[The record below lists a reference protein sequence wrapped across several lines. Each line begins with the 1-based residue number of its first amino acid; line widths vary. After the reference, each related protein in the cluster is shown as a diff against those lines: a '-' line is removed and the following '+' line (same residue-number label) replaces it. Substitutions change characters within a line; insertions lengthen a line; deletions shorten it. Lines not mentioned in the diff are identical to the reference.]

1 MRLDLAAAVNDTG
14 HSPAPFLGHSMAF
27 RDRRGGKTR
36 TNERRSQGS
45 QPAELASESN
55 RGVCL
60 ANDAERR
67 DALLSSTRKERKNF
81 DLWTTFYGLPCY
93 GPIVLR
99 MSEGQGARW
108 GVPAPCCEP
117 NNYVTPWNTPRAQQE
132 TEPEVHIL
140 IYNPI
145 SERSNIFEG
154 PKDRQKTRTTI
165 RIVWIKVDILKD
177 PSPYHHPQHTPV
189 LNACTHC
196 TVIHV
201 RA

>member
-1 MRLDLAAAVNDTG
+1 MRLDLAEAVNDTG

-27 RDRRGGKTR
+27 RYRLPDRREGKTR

-93 GPIVLR
+93 GSIVLR
-99 MSEGQGARW
+99 MNEGQGARW

-132 TEPEVHIL
+132 TKPEVKGPSGITFIVNMYRYL
-140 IYNPI
+140 FTNAIN
-145 SERSNIFEG
+145 ERSNINAGQIFGNKIEV
-154 PKDRQKTRTTI
+154 KWIDRFQS
-165 RIVWIKVDILKD
+165 L
-177 PSPYHHPQHTPV
+177 S
-189 LNACTHC
+189 
-196 TVIHV
+196 
-201 RA
+201 